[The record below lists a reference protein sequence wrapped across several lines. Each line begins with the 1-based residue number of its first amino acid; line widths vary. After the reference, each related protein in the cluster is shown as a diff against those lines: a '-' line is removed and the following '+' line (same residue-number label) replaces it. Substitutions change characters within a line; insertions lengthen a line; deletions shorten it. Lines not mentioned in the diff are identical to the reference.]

1 MFDDEDALLGIPLEA
16 SSLFKRRAL
25 SLYALIFEDIVYN
38 RGAQHIFWPRG
49 PNENTQITRG

>member
-16 SSLFKRRAL
+16 FSLFKRRAL

-38 RGAQHIFWPRG
+38 RGAQHFFG
-49 PNENTQITRG
+49 PGAQMKILR